1 MRRPNGFVSL
11 IYLVTLIALLYVVIQ
26 FTDFSLWKEFFVL
39 LGVAV
44 AHFFVFFI
52 VVMYFNK
59 KRNRPFYMEL
69 KQITDKYMEDE
80 DPEAFYTGLVSMEHK
95 PASQDAL
102 NTLCFNKSTALY
114 GLGLKSEALSELN
127 RVVPTSKQME
137 ATLKHQRDFIS
148 NN

>member
-1 MRRPNGFVSL
+1 MRRPNGLVSI
-11 IYLVTLIALLYVVIQ
+11 IYMGTLIALLYVVIQ

-39 LGVAV
+39 LAAAV
-44 AHFFVFFI
+44 AHFIVFFI
-52 VVMYFNK
+52 AVMYLNK

-69 KQITDKYMEDE
+69 KQITDRYMEDE
-80 DPEAFYTGLVSMEHK
+80 DSEAFYNALVSMEHK

-114 GLGLKSEALSELN
+114 GLGLKSEALAELN

-137 ATLKHQRDFIS
+137 ATLKQQRTFIS